1 MSDATESEREDV
13 AGRLIALSQRVRHR
27 GRTTGASVAA
37 EDRSRVAFDAAAS
50 LMRRSNEMLLARARR
65 DAGGEYDHA
74 TLAKSF
80 GSLMSRALAPAHL
93 SGESSATHAHR
104 PISESAR
111 QANAATV
118 RALSP
123 TREWRRVLTP
133 TGAVVDLRQAQAE
146 WPWQVEA
153 DMHVI
158 RPSEPG
164 WSSIVRRGYA
174 LPSGLPQGSDPS
186 VPVPPLSEAEASD
199 AWLALCGM
207 PPALYIS
214 AAEASGSRKGAAA
227 SLGHTRDPAVM
238 MRRLGVVDPWS
249 PAAAQLD
256 AAAAAQAA
264 READAMTAGSDDAA
278 AGGAGGSATGRAAG
292 GGAPD
297 DGGLPAVD
305 WELAAAPPLD
315 FYRKG
320 APVTTGALAMPAESV
335 ARRVHVA
342 YEAAQSA
349 FRTRELL
356 NTAADREARLVSEVA
371 ARRIQHAWRGSRLIA
386 RARADLWGRRE
397 RVRAAALHRL
407 AAVQD
412 AMVQFCRVLEQVSET
427 KM

>member
-1 MSDATESEREDV
+1 
-13 AGRLIALSQRVRHR
+13 
-27 GRTTGASVAA
+27 
-37 EDRSRVAFDAAAS
+37 
-50 LMRRSNEMLLARARR
+50 
-65 DAGGEYDHA
+65 
-74 TLAKSF
+74 
-80 GSLMSRALAPAHL
+80 
-93 SGESSATHAHR
+93 
-104 PISESAR
+104 
-111 QANAATV
+111 
-118 RALSP
+118 
-123 TREWRRVLTP
+123 
-133 TGAVVDLRQAQAE
+133 
-146 WPWQVEA
+146 
-153 DMHVI
+153 
-158 RPSEPG
+158 
-164 WSSIVRRGYA
+164 
-174 LPSGLPQGSDPS
+174 
-186 VPVPPLSEAEASD
+186 
-199 AWLALCGM
+199 
-207 PPALYIS
+207 
-214 AAEASGSRKGAAA
+214 
-227 SLGHTRDPAVM
+227 M

-278 AGGAGGSATGRAAG
+278 ADAMAAREADAMRAAG

-371 ARRIQHAWRGSRLIA
+371 ARRIQHSWRGSRLIA

-412 AMVQFCRVLEQVSET
+412 AMVQFCRVLEQVSGA
-427 KM
+427 KVGGVLAWSVYICGS